1 MATDIERLTVVL
13 EANIKRYEREMART
27 RQVTDRAMRDVERR
41 TQNSMRRLDAIMGG
55 IGNSIKGAFAGVLA
69 GLSVQ
74 QVTQF
79 ADSFIRV
86 QNALKVAGLEGERLR
101 STYQAI
107 FAIAQRQGAP
117 LEAMAQLYGR
127 LSQAQSDLR
136 ATGPEMLRVTEGV
149 AMALK
154 VQGTSASEASGA
166 LLQLGQALSGG
177 KIQAEEY
184 NSLLDGARPVL
195 QAVAAGLVEAGGS
208 VSKLTALVKDGKVS
222 SEAFFRAFLA
232 GMPVLEQQAAS
243 AAATTGQAW
252 ENVKTS
258 MTNLVGELDKV
269 VNYSGSTATAL
280 GKIAEAIDGISAAV
294 LNAARSNKAYRDS
307 LPGGAN
313 APVIDPQEFQRSQRI
328 QQLQGLLARQNG
340 RRNSLT
346 ADWESELQGLIEQQR
361 AIARSAQSAPAA
373 SAPALPSL
381 TGAPAP
387 KINPVSLSNFSVP
400 GDDKQARAEK
410 LNDYQREIKAIQER
424 TAALQQEATTVGQ
437 SAGQVAAAKAEFEL
451 LAAAKEANVKITP
464 ALEADIK
471 RLATAYGEATSRL
484 EEARQAQESFV
495 DLQNFIGQSLSG
507 FFSDIV
513 SGGENAEKS
522 LMNLTKRLADMALQA
537 ALLGQGPLAGIL
549 GTAGANGGVGGLIG
563 TLFKGLGFGT
573 GKASGGSVYPG
584 RAYTVGESGRE
595 TFVPTT
601 PGRIVPHGKLGGSL
615 QVVINNNA
623 GAQVSTRQTEGP
635 QGPRLEVQIEQVLG
649 GMISDGRLDKP
660 LRGRFGVSPMRGR

>member
-13 EANIKRYEREMART
+13 EANIKKYEREMART

-208 VSKLTALVKDGKVS
+208 VSKLTQLVKDGKVS
-222 SEAFFRAFLA
+222 SQAFFRALLA
-232 GMPVLEQQAAS
+232 GLPVLERQAAS
-243 AAATTGQAW
+243 AASTTGQAW

-294 LNAARSNKAYRDS
+294 LNAARANKAYRDS

-328 QQLQGLLARQNG
+328 QQLQGLLSRQNG

-346 ADWESELQGLIEQQR
+346 ADWESELQGLLEQQR
-361 AIARSAQSAPAA
+361 ANARSGQP
-373 SAPALPSL
+373 
-381 TGAPAP
+381 APAP
-387 KINPVSLSNFSVP
+387 SKSSLPSMAGMDLPPIKPISL
-400 GDDKQARAEK
+400 DDYAVTDDGKSRKEK
-410 LNDYQREIKAIQER
+410 LNDLQQEIKAIKER

-513 SGGENAEKS
+513 SGGENAEEA

-649 GMISDGRLDKP
+649 GMISEGRLDKP

>member
-13 EANIKRYEREMART
+13 EANIKKYEREMART

-208 VSKLTALVKDGKVS
+208 VSKLTQLVKDGKVS
-222 SEAFFRAFLA
+222 SQAFFRAFLA
-232 GMPVLEQQAAS
+232 GLPVLERQAAS
-243 AAATTGQAW
+243 AASTTGQAW

-294 LNAARSNKAYRDS
+294 LNAARANKAYRDS

-328 QQLQGLLARQNG
+328 QQLQGLLSRQNG

-346 ADWESELQGLIEQQR
+346 ADWESELQGLLEQQR
-361 AIARSAQSAPAA
+361 ANARSGQP
-373 SAPALPSL
+373 
-381 TGAPAP
+381 APAP
-387 KINPVSLSNFSVP
+387 SKSSLPSMAGMDLPPIKPISL
-400 GDDKQARAEK
+400 DDYAVTDDGKSRKEK
-410 LNDYQREIKAIQER
+410 LNDLQQEIKAIKER

-437 SAGQVAAAKAEFEL
+437 SAAQVAAAKAEFEL
-451 LAAAKEANVKITP
+451 LAAAKEANVKLTP

-471 RLATAYGEATSRL
+471 KLATAYGEATQKL
-484 EEARQAQESFV
+484 EEARQTQESFV
-495 DLQNFIGQSLSG
+495 ELQQFIGQSISG
-507 FFSDIV
+507 FFSDII
-513 SGGENAEKS
+513 SGGENAEEA

-537 ALLGQGPLAGIL
+537 ALLGQGPLAGLL
-549 GTAGANGGVGGLIG
+549 GNAGTNGSVGGLIG
-563 TLFKGLGFGT
+563 NLFKAFMP
-573 GKASGGSVYPG
+573 GKAAGGMVKAGMP
-584 RAYTVGESGRE
+584 YTVGESGRE
-595 TFVPTT
+595 LFVPTT
-601 PGRIVPHGKLGGSL
+601 PGRIVPNGKFGGGGM

-623 GAQVSTRQTEGP
+623 GAQVSTRQTQGP
-635 QGPRLEVQIEQVLG
+635 QGPRLEVQIEQMLS
-649 GMISDGRLDKP
+649 GMIAGGKLDKP
-660 LRGRFGVSPMRGR
+660 LKGRFGVSPMRGR